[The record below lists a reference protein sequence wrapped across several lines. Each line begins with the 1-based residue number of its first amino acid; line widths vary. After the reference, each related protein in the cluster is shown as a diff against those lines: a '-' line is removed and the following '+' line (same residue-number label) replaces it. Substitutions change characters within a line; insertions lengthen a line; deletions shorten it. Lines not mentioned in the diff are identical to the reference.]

1 MWAES
6 IPAIAFSS
14 AVVSHALMAFSAFCL
29 CASPSSIPRKT
40 ELRATAE
47 RHYYHSIKLLRRS
60 LESAGQREA
69 DVVLACAMVLI
80 PCGLALVGSD
90 ASGVFSLRDWACHL
104 RGWRVIGAS
113 IYGEVDAASKL
124 IPYPQPGIPDVDD
137 LPERV
142 VGGEGLGVASV
153 PLMGEIR
160 GSWPEAMGRLRRA
173 VDLQCGYSGIGCG
186 DATDATIYTSAITA
200 LEHVVDYILAYPVVN
215 LFRAVFIWPIWVSPE
230 FIELLAQND
239 GLALAIYAHWL
250 VLTMTLEDLW
260 WLDGFGSG
268 QIERLVESEARVG
281 RKDFDGLWV
290 WPVEMLDARQRL
302 G

>member
-1 MWAES
+1 
-6 IPAIAFSS
+6 
-14 AVVSHALMAFSAFCL
+14 
-29 CASPSSIPRKT
+29 
-40 ELRATAE
+40 
-47 RHYYHSIKLLRRS
+47 
-60 LESAGQREA
+60 
-69 DVVLACAMVLI
+69 MVLI

-90 ASGVFSLRDWACHL
+90 AGAVFSLQDWACHL

-137 LPERV
+137 LPERIA
-142 VGGEGLGVASV
+142 GSERLWMAEV

-160 GSWPEAMGRLRRA
+160 CSWTEAMGRLRGA
-173 VDLQCGYSGIGCG
+173 VDSHCGYGGGG
-186 DATDATIYTSAITA
+186 DAADATIYTSAITA

-215 LFRAVFIWPIWVSPE
+215 LFRAVFIWPVWIPPE
-230 FIELLAQND
+230 FVELLANDD

-250 VLTMTLEDLW
+250 VLTMTLDDLW
-260 WLDGFGSG
+260 WLEGFGSG
-268 QIERLVESEARVG
+268 QIEKLTESEERLG